1 MSNRCIIFT
10 GGDPEPFLPEGTEPK
25 GALIIAADSGYKNC
39 KELGLE
45 PHLVL
50 GDFDS
55 LGSIPE
61 NAEHA
66 VFPKEKDDTDLM
78 LAVREALRR
87 GCDDITILGATGG
100 RFDHTFANVQTL
112 AFIAENGAE
121 GRILGVNEEIRLLT
135 PGTHRFPKRE
145 GRSLSLFAY
154 SREVRGLTLR
164 GVKYTLENGSITNS
178 FPIGI
183 SNEIE
188 AESAEVVFTEGML
201 LVVMSRL

>member
-1 MSNRCIIFT
+1 MKHRCIIFA
-10 GGDPEPFLPEGTEPK
+10 GGDPEPFLPEGTVTEK
-25 GALIIAADSGYKNC
+25 AFIIAADSGYTNC
-39 KELGLE
+39 KALGFA
-45 PHLVL
+45 PNLVL

-55 LGSIPE
+55 LGAVPGDT
-61 NAEHA
+61 EHIT
-66 VFPKEKDDTDLM
+66 FPKEKDDTDLM
-78 LAVREALRR
+78 LAVREALCR
-87 GCDDITILGATGG
+87 GCDDITILGALGG

-121 GRILGVNEEIRLLT
+121 GRILSVNEEIRLLT
-135 PGTHRFPKRE
+135 PGKYSFPKRE

-154 SREVRGLTLR
+154 SREVKGLSLR
-164 GVKYTLENGSITNS
+164 GVKYALENGSITNS

-201 LVVMSRL
+201 LAVMSRL

>member
-1 MSNRCIIFT
+1 MRCIIFT
-10 GGDPEPFLPEGTEPK
+10 GGDPEPCLPEGAETE
-25 GALIIAADSGYKNC
+25 GALIIAADSGFENC
-39 KELGLE
+39 RALGFR
-45 PHLVL
+45 PDLVL

-55 LGSIPE
+55 LGHIPE
-61 NAEHA
+61 GNEYS

-87 GCDDITILGATGG
+87 GCDDITILGAMGG

-112 AFIAENGAE
+112 AFIAENGAS
-121 GRILGVNEEIRLLT
+121 GRILSVNEEIRLLR
-135 PGTHRFPKRE
+135 PGSHSFPKRD

-154 SREVRGLTLR
+154 SSEVKGLTLR
-164 GVKYTLENGSITNS
+164 GVKYTLENGTITNG

-188 AESAEVVFTEGML
+188 ADTAEVSFSEGL
-201 LVVMSRL
+201 LLAVMSRL